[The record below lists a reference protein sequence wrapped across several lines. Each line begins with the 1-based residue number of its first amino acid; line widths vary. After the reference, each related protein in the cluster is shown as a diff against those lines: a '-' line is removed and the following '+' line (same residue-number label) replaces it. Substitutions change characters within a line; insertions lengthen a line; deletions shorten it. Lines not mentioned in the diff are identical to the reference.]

1 MFRSKRNRVF
11 IHRYQLEN
19 IHALT
24 LPKLALALH
33 IFLTLI
39 FTLPNFVHYDKKNA
53 GGNRYRNLEFA
64 RQMEKKKLHFIMTYI
79 LLVSIKTLFKQAY
92 R

>member
-39 FTLPNFVHYDKKNA
+39 FMFYNTIIAKMIKNMINGA
-53 GGNRYRNLEFA
+53 ELERIFG
-64 RQMEKKKLHFIMTYI
+64 
-79 LLVSIKTLFKQAY
+79 LFELFE
-92 R
+92 